1 MEGEEK
7 LDITKL
13 KYVMYLRKSS
23 EDEAGQKHS
32 IEDQKSDCL
41 AYAKEK
47 GLKIAETIEEKKSA
61 KIADNRPEFKRMMK
75 ELKSG
80 KYDGILAWHPDRLSR
95 NMLEAGQI
103 IDYLDNGVIKDLQ
116 FVRHAFENNA
126 SGKMMLGMLFV
137 FSKQYSDSL
146 SERVTRGVHKN
157 LEERGLSGGTPKW
170 GYERDKDGHYRPD
183 KNFDIIKEGWRMR
196 IEDKNSCSL
205 IYDFFKS
212 KNVSRTTKEKGERKT
227 ISKTTVENIFKD
239 PFYFGLLMQGGKET
253 HLSEHYDFQP
263 MITQEEYEAAQ
274 DVGYAYRK
282 KYGRDGGARPRI
294 FKPLV
299 DMVYCGVCNDAR
311 PMSVNRSMPRD
322 KSGYILYFTCR
333 NPECPR
339 CPKNVQ
345 AGYVFDAIYEL
356 FDSWKFDDAAY
367 ERYAE
372 ELGTVTE
379 EKIDEISRDI
389 TSKVA
394 VLKNKD
400 RKLNE
405 ITETIAK
412 TSSGA
417 VIERLERQAEV
428 ISIDMSELRGE
439 IEKLKEKVKSPER
452 IKLAK
457 EDFLNLLNSLG
468 NKMRN
473 ANAWQK
479 DQIARK
485 IFLNLTIDNEKRLT
499 YRLKEPF
506 DVLIAHN
513 NPDLVGA
520 DGIEPSTNR
529 L

>member
-23 EDEAGQKHS
+23 EDEVGQKHS

-263 MITQEEYEAAQ
+263 MITQEEYDAAQ
-274 DVGYAYRK
+274 NVGYAYKK
-282 KYGRDGGARPRI
+282 KYGRDGSARSRI

-299 DMVYCGVCNDAR
+299 GMVYCGVCNDAR

-345 AGYVFDAIYEL
+345 AGYVFDTIYEL

-379 EKIDEISRDI
+379 EKINEINREI
-389 TSKVA
+389 ISKNA
-394 VLKNKD
+394 MIKNKD
-400 RKLNE
+400 RELDE
-405 ITETIAK
+405 ITTAMLK
-412 TSSGA
+412 TSSK
-417 VIERLERQAEV
+417 VVKESWEKKAEG
-428 ISIDMSELRGE
+428 ISTDLSELREE
-439 IEKLKEKVKSPER
+439 IANLKAQIKNPER
-452 IKLAK
+452 IKIAK

-468 NKMRN
+468 DKMRN

-520 DGIEPSTNR
+520 DGFEPSTNR